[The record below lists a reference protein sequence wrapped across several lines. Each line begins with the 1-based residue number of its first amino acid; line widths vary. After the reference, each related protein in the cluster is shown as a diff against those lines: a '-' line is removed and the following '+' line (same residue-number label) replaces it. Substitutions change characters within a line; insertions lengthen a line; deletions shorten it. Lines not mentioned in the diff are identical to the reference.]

1 MGLSVI
7 KKWMMITKDIYSPTI
22 RTRFHSIQVPLL
34 HVNCTTTPFQMEH
47 LLHTTYFCTWFTWDI
62 IASIKFCTRILFF
75 LVQYIKHQFLFLC
88 LSQSPSIDL
97 NSANKKYNRSIVHTL
112 LLGHTIN
119 AKDPLYI
126 GIDFHFTRFHQRTLR
141 VQEFIKGLT
150 GKLNDFHPPSTTVI
164 NSHKVL

>member
-1 MGLSVI
+1 MDDDNKGHIFTHHKDSLSFNPSPCTARQLHHNPFSNGTSSAYHTFLLVI
-7 KKWMMITKDIYSPTI
+7 HVGYYCINKIL
-22 RTRFHSIQVPLL
+22 HS
-34 HVNCTTTPFQMEH
+34 HPFLSH
-47 LLHTTYFCTWFTWDI
+47 PI
-62 IASIKFCTRILFF
+62 
-75 LVQYIKHQFLFLC
+75 YIKHQLLFLC
-88 LSQSPSIDL
+88 HSQSPSIDL

-164 NSHKVL
+164 NSHAVL